1 MLIEWK
7 RLSISP
13 LFKEKTMNSDIINNF
28 KNAMKFLNEK
38 DLEIVSN
45 NLHKNNV
52 RIDRDIRFSLLSN
65 ETRSKR
71 SYTSIR
77 VGWG

>member
-1 MLIEWK
+1 
-7 RLSISP
+7 
-13 LFKEKTMNSDIINNF
+13 MNNDIINNF

-52 RIDRDIRFSLLSN
+52 RIDRDIRFSLLRESQPI
-65 ETRSKR
+65 KR

-77 VGWG
+77 VG